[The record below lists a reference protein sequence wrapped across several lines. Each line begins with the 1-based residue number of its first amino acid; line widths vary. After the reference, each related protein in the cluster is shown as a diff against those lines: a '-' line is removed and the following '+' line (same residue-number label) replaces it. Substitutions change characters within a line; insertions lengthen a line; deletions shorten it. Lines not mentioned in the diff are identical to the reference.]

1 MLLGI
6 LILWWASLPGLASSP
21 QTPPAPQAQSSQSTS
36 SSPENQEGVKPPE
49 HAPETKGQEPETKSQ
64 SVPDAPAKSA
74 EPSGAKP
81 AYHAPSAT
89 PSTNNENSTPAC
101 GTPQSKPS
109 EIAPPAVKPETTEHG
124 QTAITPKKKRS
135 KKHKS
140 TSSKSSGPRKVIVR
154 DGGTA
159 EAFAQ
164 LSPDMSSEEA
174 SHARETTTQ
183 LLSSAES
190 NLQRASTRSLNH
202 DQQAMVEQIR
212 TFMEQSNAAAKA
224 GDLQRGHNLA
234 VKALL
239 LSNELVKH

>member
-1 MLLGI
+1 MFLGI
-6 LILWWASLPGLASSP
+6 LILWWASVPGFASSP

-36 SSPENQEGVKPPE
+36 SSPQNEEGVKPPE
-49 HAPETKGQEPETKSQ
+49 HAPETKEPETKSQ
-64 SVPDAPAKSA
+64 SVPDAPAKA
-74 EPSGAKP
+74 GEPSGAP
-81 AYHAPSAT
+81 PDHAPPGT
-89 PSTNNENSTPAC
+89 PSTNNEKSSPTP
-101 GTPQSKPS
+101 GTPESKPS
-109 EIAPPAVKPETTEHG
+109 EIAPPAVKPEATEHA
-124 QTAITPKKKRS
+124 QTTRSPKKKRS

-140 TSSKSSGPRKVIVR
+140 TTSKSSGPRKVIVR

-159 EAFAQ
+159 EVLAQ
-164 LSPDMSSEEA
+164 LSPDMSREEA
-174 SHARETTTQ
+174 SHARETTAQ

-190 NLQRASTRSLNH
+190 NLQQASTRSLNE
-202 DQQAMVEQIR
+202 DQQGMVEQIR